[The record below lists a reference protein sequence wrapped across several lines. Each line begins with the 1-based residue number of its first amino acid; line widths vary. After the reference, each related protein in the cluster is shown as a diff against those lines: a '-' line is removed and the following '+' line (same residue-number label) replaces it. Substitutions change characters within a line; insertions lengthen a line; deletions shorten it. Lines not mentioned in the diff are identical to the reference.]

1 MQCLQLP
8 AAFGPAT
15 RVCLQAP
22 PFRSAW
28 PCQQAAALKSVSL
41 GSLAL
46 ASRALRSQQILSSKP
61 NRRSMHAAAGQDAR
75 AGTTAKEEVS
85 ASGSGNHEVSCP
97 SSRGLANANG
107 DDSEECTSRGAS
119 EEPCKD
125 AASPSQQYSS
135 EHQRAKTESP
145 EHSGRASGAS
155 IGGLLQNYNS
165 AGISLFLSLLKGNDR
180 QLVIPHLSVSTIASI
195 NWGALRAAGF
205 KGVVFDKDNTLSQP
219 YAMEV
224 DPRLTASLAECLHE
238 FGGGRSVALYSNSAG
253 LEQYDPQGE
262 EARALEAALG
272 ITVMRHKEKKPAG
285 GKEEVEAHFGCEAHE
300 LLMVGDRY
308 LTDVVF
314 GNRHGMMTIRP
325 EPLTTQNEPL
335 GVRLA
340 RRAENYFVARW
351 ASAGVQAPA
360 HSLLPPDV
368 TLSSFVK

>member
-1 MQCLQLP
+1 MHCLHFSK
-8 AAFGPAT
+8 AIGPAWQ
-15 RVCLQAP
+15 LQAP
-22 PFRSAW
+22 PFRGTR
-28 PCQQAAALKSVSL
+28 AAALLNHSSVSL
-41 GSLAL
+41 RSLVS
-46 ASRALRSQQILSSKP
+46 ASRTVRIHQATFSETG
-61 NRRSMHAAAGQDAR
+61 RRSMQAAAGQGAK
-75 AGTTAKEEVS
+75 AGSAANEEVY
-85 ASGSGNHEVSCP
+85 ASEQSNPP
-97 SSRGLANANG
+97 SSRGPAQVNG
-107 DDSEECTSRGAS
+107 NDNDMSTSRNAS
-119 EEPCKD
+119 REPSLE
-125 AASPSQQYSS
+125 AASPSHQHSS
-135 EHQRAKTESP
+135 EHDKARPESP
-145 EHSGRASGAS
+145 EHNGGTSGAG

-180 QLVIPHLSVSTIASI
+180 QLVMPHLSVSTIASI
-195 NWGALRAAGF
+195 NWAALRAAGF

-224 DPRLTASLAECLHE
+224 DPRLTASLAECVHE

-272 ITVMRHKEKKPAG
+272 IAVMRHREKKPAG
-285 GKEEVEAHFGCEAHE
+285 GKEEVEAHFGCEAYE
-300 LLMVGDRY
+300 LLMVGDRF

-351 ASAGVQAPA
+351 AAAGVQAPK
-360 HSLLPPDV
+360 HRLLPADIS
-368 TLSSFVK
+368 LSSFVR